1 MLQIDQT
8 STWAAPDIAETITRL
23 EQQWAS
29 AAKAN
34 DSAQIAPLLSEIFV
48 EMDSTGI
55 IYRKSEALVRVKT
68 EKWQVFEVSEIKVV
82 MQANTAI
89 ATGLWHG
96 KGTLPDG
103 KAVDA
108 RERWLDTWHKNG
120 QWKCI
125 ASASTP
131 VNGT

>member
-1 MLQIDQT
+1 MPQMNQK
-8 STWAAPDIAETITRL
+8 SWAAGDIAETITRL

-34 DSAQIAPLLSEIFV
+34 DPSHIEPILSEIFI
-48 EMDSTGI
+48 EMDSGGTI
-55 IYRKSEALVRVKT
+55 SRKPQTLDRVRA
-68 EKWQVFEVSEIKVV
+68 EKWEIFEISDIKVV
-82 MQANTAI
+82 MQANVAI
-89 ATGLWHG
+89 ATGAWRG
-96 KGTLPDG
+96 KGTSADG

-120 QWKCI
+120 TWKCI

-131 VNGT
+131 TKA